1 MKNYLLRI
9 YIYMNFNAKTFKGG
23 NVSYKG
29 LRNIMEKENP
39 KEKLNTITE
48 KLNTLAKKTAK
59 QYKPKSI
66 TF

>member
-1 MKNYLLRI
+1 
-9 YIYMNFNAKTFKGG
+9 MNFNAKTVKGG